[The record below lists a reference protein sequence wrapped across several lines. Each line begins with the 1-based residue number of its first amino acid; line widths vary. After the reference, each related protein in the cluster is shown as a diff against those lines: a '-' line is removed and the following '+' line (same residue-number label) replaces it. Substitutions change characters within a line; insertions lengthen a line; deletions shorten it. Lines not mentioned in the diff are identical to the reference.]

1 MKKIIL
7 FIALF
12 SVIIIAAATL
22 RKNHIVTRQE
32 AVESFTNEYSKFMDM
47 DGFKIHYTD
56 RGEGIPVIMFHGF
69 AGSHNNWEKLIPLF
83 PEGYRI
89 VALDLPG
96 FGLSEFPEE
105 KYNEQNLMDFYAPT
119 ISLFLDNLEIDS
131 AYILGNS
138 MGGYMSWE
146 LALRDERVKKVVL
159 LNSMGYSTQE
169 IKPMLARL
177 MTLPGSDFF
186 IQKGMPMAFAKKG
199 AQKCFGDDS
208 KIESH
213 GVQAFYNF
221 LNTEGVLYHTKQLA
235 SSVEYPDT
243 SRIEQIKQ
251 PVLIIWG
258 DQDKIIPVEHA
269 HKFKRDIPNSRLI
282 IYEGS
287 GHIPM
292 IENPQETIRDVL
304 NFFNENHVPL

>member
-1 MKKIIL
+1 MKKVVL
-7 FIALF
+7 FIGLF
-12 SVIIIAAATL
+12 SVIVLAAATL
-22 RKNHIVTRQE
+22 RKNHIVSRKVAIET
-32 AVESFTNEYSKFMDM
+32 FTNEYSKFIDM
-47 DGFKIHYTD
+47 GGFEIHYTD
-56 RGEGIPVIMFHGF
+56 RGNGIPVVMFHGF
-69 AGSHNNWEKLIPLF
+69 AGSHNNWEKLIQIF
-83 PEGYRI
+83 PDGYRI
-89 VALDLPG
+89 IALDLPG
-96 FGLSEFPEE
+96 FGLSQFPEE
-105 KYNEQNLMDFYAPT
+105 KYNEPNLIDFYTTT
-119 ISLFLDNLEIDS
+119 ISHFLDSLEIDS

-146 LALRDERVKKVVL
+146 FALRNEKVKKVVL

-177 MTLPGSDFF
+177 MTLPGSELF
-186 IQKGMPMAFAKKG
+186 INKGMPMAFAKKG

-221 LNTEGVLYHTKQLA
+221 LNTEGVLKHTKKLS
-235 SSVEYPDT
+235 SSVEFPDT
-243 SRIEQIKQ
+243 IRISQIKQ

-269 HKFKRDIPNSRLI
+269 QKFKRDIPNSKLI

-292 IENPQETIRDVL
+292 IENAQETLRDVL
-304 NFFNENHVPL
+304 NFFNENHVSL